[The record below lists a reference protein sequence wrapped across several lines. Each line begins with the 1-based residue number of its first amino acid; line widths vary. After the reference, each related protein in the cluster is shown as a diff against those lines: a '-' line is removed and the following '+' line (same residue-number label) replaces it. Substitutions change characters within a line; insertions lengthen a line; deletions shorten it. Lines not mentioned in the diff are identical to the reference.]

1 MPKIKR
7 RNLPLALL
15 ARLVDRRQKWS
26 IAYDQIAAL
35 ADWLE
40 TNPEVPNGKW
50 FKDFSSFGVCGQ
62 GELIMTF
69 LPRGRLPEGVKVL

>member
-1 MPKIKR
+1 MPRIKR
-7 RNLPLALL
+7 GNLPPALL
-15 ARLVDRRQKWS
+15 VHLVDRRQKWS